1 MLHKRI
7 SIISPSIQYLRV
19 IQKINVIELK
29 ITLSVL
35 YRGWSMPKLILRTL
49 NVMEGGFFSNENY
62 NEI

>member
-1 MLHKRI
+1 MLHERI

-29 ITLSVL
+29 ITLNVL